1 MDEQIYTL
9 SGLHCESCVEKVHRR
24 LRSHPK
30 VARVDVTRDPDQ
42 ARVAAMDGTTLQV
55 LNAWLVTIGEY
66 QLSVVGE
73 PVPVAVKPP
82 QPAPVAVSS
91 RFKSSSSLPVAASA
105 GPGPGPAMVAA
116 GTSAARPAGVGNR
129 RVDTAG
135 AGRSRPSGTPAWL
148 VTYKPLLLVFGYIL
162 LTVIGFLAATGSWD
176 GALAMRLFMAGFFL
190 VFSFF
195 KFLDVAGFASAFRG
209 YDLVARVL
217 PGYGR
222 AYPFIELVLGLAYLT
237 NAAPAA
243 TNIATAIIMAVGLA
257 GIIRAVVS
265 KQSIRCACLGT
276 GFNIPMSTVTIIEN
290 SVMLVMAVASVL
302 G

>member
-24 LRSHPK
+24 LRAHPK

-42 ARVAAMDGTTLQV
+42 ARVAAMDGTGLQV

-73 PVPVAVKPP
+73 PVPVPVKPP

-91 RFKSSSSLPVAASA
+91 RFKPSSSLPAAASA
-105 GPGPGPAMVAA
+105 GPGPAMVAA
-116 GTSAARPAGVGNR
+116 ASSSSRPAGLTNR
-129 RVDTAG
+129 RVESAG
-135 AGRSRPSGTPAWL
+135 AGRSRLSGTPAWL
-148 VTYKPLLLVFGYIL
+148 VTYKPILLVFGYIL

-195 KFLDVAGFASAFRG
+195 KFLDVAGFASVFRG

-243 TNIATAIIMAVGLA
+243 TNIATAIIMAVGLV
-257 GIIRAVVS
+257 GVIRAVVS

>member
-1 MDEQIYTL
+1 
-9 SGLHCESCVEKVHRR
+9 
-24 LRSHPK
+24 
-30 VARVDVTRDPDQ
+30 
-42 ARVAAMDGTTLQV
+42 
-55 LNAWLVTIGEY
+55 
-66 QLSVVGE
+66 
-73 PVPVAVKPP
+73 
-82 QPAPVAVSS
+82 
-91 RFKSSSSLPVAASA
+91 
-105 GPGPGPAMVAA
+105 
-116 GTSAARPAGVGNR
+116 
-129 RVDTAG
+129 
-135 AGRSRPSGTPAWL
+135 
-148 VTYKPLLLVFGYIL
+148 
-162 LTVIGFLAATGSWD
+162 
-176 GALAMRLFMAGFFL
+176 MRLFMAGFFL

-237 NAAPAA
+237 NIAPAA

-276 GFNIPMSTVTIIEN
+276 GINLPMSTVTIIEN

>member
-91 RFKSSSSLPVAASA
+91 RFKPSSSLPAAASA
-105 GPGPGPAMVAA
+105 GPGPGPATVAA
-116 GTSAARPAGVGNR
+116 GTSAARPSGVGNR

-237 NAAPAA
+237 NIAPAA

-276 GFNIPMSTVTIIEN
+276 GINLPMSTVTIIEN

>member
-1 MDEQIYTL
+1 
-9 SGLHCESCVEKVHRR
+9 
-24 LRSHPK
+24 
-30 VARVDVTRDPDQ
+30 
-42 ARVAAMDGTTLQV
+42 
-55 LNAWLVTIGEY
+55 
-66 QLSVVGE
+66 
-73 PVPVAVKPP
+73 
-82 QPAPVAVSS
+82 
-91 RFKSSSSLPVAASA
+91 
-105 GPGPGPAMVAA
+105 MVAA
-116 GTSAARPAGVGNR
+116 GASAARPAGVGNR

-237 NAAPAA
+237 NIAPAA

-276 GFNIPMSTVTIIEN
+276 GINLPMSTVTIIEN

>member
-30 VARVDVTRDPDQ
+30 VARVEVTRDPDQ
-42 ARVAAMDGTTLQV
+42 ARVAAMDGTGLQV

-91 RFKSSSSLPVAASA
+91 RFKPSSSLPVAASA
-105 GPGPGPAMVAA
+105 GPGPAVVAA
-116 GTSAARPAGVGNR
+116 AAASSRPAGLTNR
-129 RVDTAG
+129 RVESAG

-148 VTYKPLLLVFGYIL
+148 VTYKPILLVFGYIL
-162 LTVIGFLAATGSWD
+162 LTIIGFLAATGSWD

-195 KFLDVAGFASAFRG
+195 KFLDVAGFASVFRG

-243 TNIATAIIMAVGLA
+243 TNIATAIIMAVGLV
-257 GIIRAVVS
+257 GVIRAVVS

-290 SVMLVMAVASVL
+290 SVMLIMAVASVL

>member
-42 ARVAAMDGTTLQV
+42 ARVAAMDGTGLQV

-73 PVPVAVKPP
+73 PVPVPVKPP

-91 RFKSSSSLPVAASA
+91 RFKPSSSLPAAA
-105 GPGPGPAMVAA
+105 PAGPGPAMVAA
-116 GTSAARPAGVGNR
+116 ASSSSRPAGLTNR
-129 RVDTAG
+129 RVESAG

-148 VTYKPLLLVFGYIL
+148 VTYKPILLVFGYIL

-195 KFLDVAGFASAFRG
+195 KFLDVAGFASVFRG

-243 TNIATAIIMAVGLA
+243 TNIATAIIMAVGLV
-257 GIIRAVVS
+257 GVIRAVVS

>member
-30 VARVDVTRDPDQ
+30 VARVEVTRDPDQ

-82 QPAPVAVSS
+82 QSAPVAVSS
-91 RFKSSSSLPVAASA
+91 RFKPSSSLPAAASA
-105 GPGPGPAMVAA
+105 GTGPGPAMVAA
-116 GTSAARPAGVGNR
+116 GAAARPAGVGNR

-135 AGRSRPSGTPAWL
+135 AERSRPSGTPAWL

-237 NAAPAA
+237 NIAPAA

-276 GFNIPMSTVTIIEN
+276 GINLPMSTVTIIEN
-290 SVMLVMAVASVL
+290 SVMLVMAVASAL

>member
-73 PVPVAVKPP
+73 PVPVPVKLP

-91 RFKSSSSLPVAASA
+91 RFKPSSSLPAAASA
-105 GPGPGPAMVAA
+105 GPGPAVVAA
-116 GTSAARPAGVGNR
+116 GTAAARPAGVGNR
-129 RVDTAG
+129 RVEPAG
-135 AGRSRPSGTPAWL
+135 AGRSRASGTPAWL

-195 KFLDVAGFASAFRG
+195 KFLDVAGFASVFRG

-243 TNIATAIIMAVGLA
+243 TNIATAIIMAVGLV
-257 GIIRAVVS
+257 GVIRAVVS

>member
-1 MDEQIYTL
+1 
-9 SGLHCESCVEKVHRR
+9 
-24 LRSHPK
+24 
-30 VARVDVTRDPDQ
+30 
-42 ARVAAMDGTTLQV
+42 
-55 LNAWLVTIGEY
+55 
-66 QLSVVGE
+66 
-73 PVPVAVKPP
+73 
-82 QPAPVAVSS
+82 
-91 RFKSSSSLPVAASA
+91 
-105 GPGPGPAMVAA
+105 MVAA

-129 RVDTAG
+129 RVEPAG
-135 AGRSRPSGTPAWL
+135 AGRSRASGTPAWL

-222 AYPFIELVLGLAYLT
+222 AYPFIELALGLAYLT

-276 GFNIPMSTVTIIEN
+276 GIDLPMSTVTIIEN

>member
-42 ARVAAMDGTTLQV
+42 ARVAAMDGTGLQV

-91 RFKSSSSLPVAASA
+91 RFKPSSSLPAAASA

-116 GTSAARPAGVGNR
+116 GAAARPAGVGNR

-135 AGRSRPSGTPAWL
+135 AERSRPSGTPAWL

-276 GFNIPMSTVTIIEN
+276 GINLPMSTVTIIEN

>member
-91 RFKSSSSLPVAASA
+91 RFKPSSSLPAAASA
-105 GPGPGPAMVAA
+105 GPGPGPPR
-116 GTSAARPAGVGNR
+116 GGRRPR
-129 RVDTAG
+129 ER
-135 AGRSRPSGTPAWL
+135 
-148 VTYKPLLLVFGYIL
+148 
-162 LTVIGFLAATGSWD
+162 
-176 GALAMRLFMAGFFL
+176 
-190 VFSFF
+190 
-195 KFLDVAGFASAFRG
+195 
-209 YDLVARVL
+209 
-217 PGYGR
+217 
-222 AYPFIELVLGLAYLT
+222 
-237 NAAPAA
+237 
-243 TNIATAIIMAVGLA
+243 
-257 GIIRAVVS
+257 
-265 KQSIRCACLGT
+265 
-276 GFNIPMSTVTIIEN
+276 
-290 SVMLVMAVASVL
+290 
-302 G
+302 

>member
-73 PVPVAVKPP
+73 PVPVPVKLP

-91 RFKSSSSLPVAASA
+91 RFKPSSSLPAAASA
-105 GPGPGPAMVAA
+105 GPGPAVVAA
-116 GTSAARPAGVGNR
+116 GTAAARPAGVGNR
-129 RVDTAG
+129 RVEPAG
-135 AGRSRPSGTPAWL
+135 AGRSRASGTPAWL

-237 NAAPAA
+237 NVAPAA
-243 TNIATAIIMAVGLA
+243 TNIATAIIMAVGLV
-257 GIIRAVVS
+257 GVIRAVVS

>member
-30 VARVDVTRDPDQ
+30 VARVEVTRDPDQ
-42 ARVAAMDGTTLQV
+42 ARVAAMDGTGLQV

-91 RFKSSSSLPVAASA
+91 RFKPSSSLPVAASA
-105 GPGPGPAMVAA
+105 GPGPAVVAA
-116 GTSAARPAGVGNR
+116 AAASSRPVGVGNR
-129 RVDTAG
+129 RVESAA
-135 AGRSRPSGTPAWL
+135 AGRSRASGTPAWL

-195 KFLDVAGFASAFRG
+195 KFLDVAGFASVFRG

-237 NAAPAA
+237 NVAPAA

-257 GIIRAVVS
+257 GVIRAVVS

-276 GFNIPMSTVTIIEN
+276 GINLPMSTVTIIEN
-290 SVMLVMAVASVL
+290 SVMLIMAVASVL